1 MVKTIQNNENIA
13 QNVWA
18 AYENSCSY
26 MDSIG
31 MRSQIQKNIDF
42 YEGRQWPKPTKD
54 TLGMPRP
61 VIDITS
67 FTVDNKR
74 ANISG
79 TPVKITFT
87 STDEDKAKTLNQYTE
102 YWCRRV
108 KFKNKLKKAV
118 CRAEVDCGAC
128 FHVFYQGGKLKLEL
142 IDVRNLHVSDP
153 TGDDLQ
159 EMDWI
164 IISSRLPLS
173 AVKKMAD
180 KDVDLEDLTED
191 TENIT
196 GTEKIEQKNSKLCT
210 VLTRYF
216 RRDGEVYF
224 EKTTKTTV
232 INKARPIAPKVDEV
246 KETEAYLSI
255 AAAVDAELPTEE
267 VREPINE
274 VSGRGNK
281 SLKAELYPVWYWKY
295 REKRGCFY
303 GQSLVETLISD
314 QKAINTSY
322 GILLLGAQIEATG
335 KTFVKSDA
343 LRGQELTNNPLQV
356 VVDYH
361 ASGQGVYK
369 LSPAQLNSAGLTLID
384 TLVKY
389 VRFTNN
395 VTEINT
401 GEAYGANASG
411 SAIAQ
416 LQSQASGT
424 TDTIREDL
432 WEELE
437 EFGLILKQEFG
448 LYFRGETSK
457 TFRYTEEIPD
467 QQGVLNPTKI
477 EGKFNGEQYDEEENT
492 LFDVQIKAVKGTRSS
507 VSGDI
512 QMLEAM
518 LQAQMLSA
526 IEFIEMY
533 PEDALT
539 EKDRLLSV
547 LKAHSNEQLSVLQ
560 QKLAKSQQD
569 NKQLVALTAQLS
581 NTIKL
586 HKETMEAA
594 YKVLNVEE
602 SVKKQALME
611 GAKRM
616 NAEASFAMAEQSAQQ
631 ASSALNAMAADVVD
645 GKIGSGIQPMKKT
658 VGTQIQRKSLTD
670 LEEEI

>member
-1 MVKTIQNNENIA
+1 MDKKTKSVEKIVLDI
-13 QNVWA
+13 WD

-26 MDSIG
+26 MSNIG
-31 MRSQIQKNIDF
+31 MRGQIQRNIDF
-42 YEGRQWPKPTKD
+42 YEGRQWPAPTKD

-61 VIDITS
+61 IIDITS

-79 TPVKITFT
+79 TPVKIMFT
-87 STDEDKAKTLNQYTE
+87 STDDEKAKRLNDYTE
-102 YWCRRV
+102 YWLRRV

-118 CRAEVDCGAC
+118 CRAAVDCGTC
-128 FHVFYQGGKLKLEL
+128 FHVYYQGGKLKLEL

-153 TGDDLQ
+153 TSEDLQ

-164 IISSRLPLS
+164 IISSRKPLS

-180 KDVDLEDLTED
+180 KDVNLEDLTED
-191 TENIT
+191 DDNIT
-196 GTEKIEQKNSKLCT
+196 GTETTEKEDTKLCT

-216 RRDGEVYF
+216 RKDGEVYF
-224 EKTTKTTV
+224 EKATKTAV
-232 INKARPIAPKVDEV
+232 INKARPIAPKRGKV
-246 KETEAYLSI
+246 KETDLYKKI
-255 AAAVDAELPTEE
+255 ADEIDAALPTS
-267 VREPINE
+267 EPINE
-274 VSGRGNK
+274 TQTNEGKEV
-281 SLKAELYPVWYWKY
+281 KAELYPVWYWRYKE
-295 REKRGCFY
+295 RRGCFY

-335 KTFVKSDA
+335 KTFVKDGA
-343 LRGQELTNNPLQV
+343 LRGQQLTNNPLQV
-356 VVDYH
+356 VTDYH
-361 ASGQGVYK
+361 HSGPGVYK
-369 LSPAQLNSAGLTLID
+369 LSPAQLNTAGQVLID
-384 TLVKY
+384 TLIKY

-448 LYFRGETSK
+448 LYFRGSTKKRFEYSK
-457 TFRYTEEIPD
+457 EIPD
-467 QQGVLNPTKI
+467 DFGVLKNTKI
-477 EGKFNGEQYDEEENT
+477 SGEFDGELYDDEEST
-492 LFDVQIKAVKGTRSS
+492 LFDVQVKAVKGTRSS

-518 LQAQMLSA
+518 LQAQMLTA

-547 LKAHSNEQLSVLQ
+547 LKAHSAEQLSVLQ
-560 QKLAKSQQD
+560 QRLVKAQQD
-569 NKQLVALTAQLS
+569 NNQLVAVVGQLS
-581 NTIKL
+581 DTIKL
-586 HKETMEAA
+586 HKDTIESA
-594 YKVLNVEE
+594 YKVLGVQEKIKE
-602 SVKKQALME
+602 QAIIE

-616 NAEASFAMAEQSAQQ
+616 NAEASLVQAEGAAKSAQG
-631 ASSALNAMAADVVD
+631 ALNAMALDAVT
-645 GKIGSGIQPMKKT
+645 GKFSMSQPQK
-658 VGTQIQRKSLTD
+658 QPARKSLAE
-670 LEEEI
+670 LEDEG

>member
-1 MVKTIQNNENIA
+1 MSKKENA
-13 QNVWA
+13 VENVAEDIWA

-26 MDSIG
+26 MNSIG
-31 MRSQIQKNIDF
+31 MRAQIQKNIDF
-42 YEGRQWPKPTKD
+42 YEGRQWPAPTKD

-61 VIDITS
+61 IIDITS

-87 STDEDKAKTLNQYTE
+87 STDEAKAKTLNNYTE
-102 YWCRRV
+102 YWLRRV

-118 CRAEVDCGAC
+118 CRAAVDCGAC

-153 TGDDLQ
+153 TSDDLQ

-164 IISSRLPLS
+164 IISSRKPLS
-173 AVKKMAD
+173 VVKKMAD
-180 KDVDLEDLTED
+180 EDVELEGLTED
-191 TENIT
+191 DDNIT
-196 GTEKIEQKNSKLCT
+196 GTETVEQEDTKLCT

-216 RRDGEVYF
+216 RKDGEVYF
-224 EKTTKTTV
+224 ETATKTNV
-232 INKARPIAPKVDEV
+232 INKARPIAPKKEAV
-246 KETEAYLSI
+246 KETDTYKEI
-255 AAAVDAELPTEE
+255 AEKIDELLPTP
-267 VREPINE
+267 EPTNTPVAE
-274 VSGRGNK
+274 TK
-281 SLKAELYPVWYWKY
+281 KQPKAELYPVWYWRYK
-295 REKRGCFY
+295 EKRGCFY

-335 KTFVKSDA
+335 KTFVKDDA
-343 LRGQELTNNPLQV
+343 LRGQSLTNNPLQV
-356 VVDYH
+356 VTDYH
-361 ASGQGVYK
+361 VSGPGVYK
-369 LSPAQLNSAGLTLID
+369 LSPAQLNTAGQVLID
-384 TLVKY
+384 TLIKY
-389 VRFTNN
+389 IRFTNN

-448 LYFRGETSK
+448 LYFRGETRKRFEYSK
-457 TFRYTEEIPD
+457 EVPD
-467 QQGVLNPTKI
+467 EFGVLAPTKI
-477 EGKFNGEQYDEEENT
+477 SGEFDGEQYDNEEST
-492 LFDVQIKAVKGTRSS
+492 LFDVQVKAVKGTRSS

-518 LQAQMLSA
+518 LQAQMLTA

-547 LKAHSNEQLSVLQ
+547 LKAHTNEQLSVLQ
-560 QKLAKSQQD
+560 QKLAKVQND
-569 NKQLVALTAQLS
+569 NNQLVSVVAQLS
-581 NTIKL
+581 DTIKI
-586 HKETMEAA
+586 HKDTIESA
-594 YKVLNVEE
+594 YKVLGVEE
-602 SVKKQALME
+602 KIKEQAIKE

-616 NAEASFAMAEQSAQQ
+616 NAEASYAQAEGAARSAQG
-631 ASSALNAMAADVVD
+631 ALNNMALDAVTGRLDI
-645 GKIGSGIQPMKKT
+645 GQQKRKITPQRPMK
-658 VGTQIQRKSLTD
+658 SLAE
-670 LEEEI
+670 LEDEI

>member
-1 MVKTIQNNENIA
+1 MAKKRSPAPVDNIA
-13 QNVWA
+13 QDIWA

-26 MDSIG
+26 MSSTG
-31 MRSQIQKNIDF
+31 MRAQIQKNIDF
-42 YEGRQWPKPTKD
+42 YEGRQWPTPTKD

-61 VIDITS
+61 IIDITS

-87 STDEDKAKTLNQYTE
+87 STDSTKAKTLNDYTE
-102 YWCRRV
+102 YWLRRV

-118 CRAEVDCGAC
+118 CRAEVDCGSC
-128 FHVFYQGGKLKLEL
+128 FHVYYQGGKLKLEL

-153 TGDDLQ
+153 TSDDLQ

-164 IISSRLPLS
+164 IISSRKPIS

-180 KDVDLEDLTED
+180 TDANLEDLTED
-191 TENIT
+191 DDNIT
-196 GTEKIEQKNSKLCT
+196 GTETIEQEDTKLCT

-216 RRDGEVYF
+216 RKDGEVYF
-224 EKTTKTTV
+224 EKVTKSTV
-232 INKARPIAPKVDEV
+232 INKARPIAPKRAEV
-246 KETEAYLSI
+246 MKTEAYKVISEGI
-255 AAAVDAELPTEE
+255 DAMLPTS
-267 VREPINE
+267 EPTNE
-274 VSGRGNK
+274 VKQREEK
-281 SLKAELYPVWYWKY
+281 QVKAELYPVWYWRY

-335 KTFVKSDA
+335 KTFVKDGA
-343 LRGQELTNNPLQV
+343 LRGQQLTNNPLQV
-356 VVDYH
+356 VTDYH
-361 ASGQGVYK
+361 HSGQGVYK
-369 LSPAQLNSAGLTLID
+369 LSPAQLNTAGQLLVDTLI
-384 TLVKY
+384 KY

-416 LQSQASGT
+416 LQSLASGT

-448 LYFRGETSK
+448 LFFRGTTRKRFEYSK
-457 TFRYTEEIPD
+457 EIPD
-467 QQGVLNPTKI
+467 EQGVLQPTKV
-477 EGKFNGEQYDEEENT
+477 EGEFDGELYDDEEST
-492 LFDVQIKAVKGTRSS
+492 LFDVQVKAIKGTRSS

-518 LQAQMLSA
+518 LQAQMLTA

-547 LKAHSNEQLSVLQ
+547 LKAHASEQLTVLQ
-560 QKLAKSQQD
+560 QNLLKAQQD
-569 NKQLVALTAQLS
+569 NNQLVAVVAQLS
-581 NTIKL
+581 DTIKL
-586 HKETMEAA
+586 HKDTIESA
-594 YKVLNVEE
+594 YKVLGVEE
-602 SVKKQALME
+602 KVKEQAIIE

-616 NAEASFAMAEQSAQQ
+616 NAEASFAQAEGKARSAQG
-631 ASSALNAMAADVVD
+631 ALNAMALDAVT
-645 GKIGSGIQPMKKT
+645 GRLNTGLPQKTINSQPA
-658 VGTQIQRKSLTD
+658 RKSLAD
-670 LEEEI
+670 LEEE